1 MKFPSFFCPY
11 ATLCGWQDIAV
22 QARTNDLILF
32 LCFSPASASWQ
43 YWYSV
48 SRVTLSA
55 VVFEAVLLQILV
67 PRFIFCV
74 VCCRLDSTD
83 TMFHMSHCPLLSLK
97 QYFCKYWCHGLS
109 SVLSAVDLTVL
120 ILCFTHHIISCCLWS
135 STFFQTL
142 MPWFIFCVVGYR
154 LDSTDTMF
162 HMSRSVVAFETV
174 LFQIL
179 MPCKSFTWYIVWCR
193 LLAVL
198 DQISLITLL

>member
-1 MKFPSFFCPY
+1 MRAVPRGMQSLAAAWNSLHSFVLTRPCAVDRTLQSKREPTTSFF
-11 ATLCGWQDIAV
+11 
-22 QARTNDLILF
+22 F
-32 LCFSPASASWQ
+32 FASHLP
-43 YWYSV
+43 V
-48 SRVTLSA
+48 
-55 VVFEAVLLQILV
+55 
-67 PRFIFCV
+67 
-74 VCCRLDSTD
+74 RLDSTD
-83 TMFHMSHCPLLSLK
+83 TLFHVSHCPLLSLK

-120 ILCFTHHIISCCLWS
+120 ILCFTRHIISCCLWS